1 MTEALGG
8 GPLRALSPVGAV
20 VSMVGAGCPFIRIH
34 RPFVGFRL
42 CPHPPAAYPAP
53 MAVLRV
59 EQAKKAFGKTQALAD
74 VSLELR
80 EGELLGLL
88 GPNGAGKT
96 TLVRAIS
103 GRVRLD
109 GGTLELF
116 GRRLSGA
123 ERRDG
128 LGVVPQ
134 EIALYPLLTARENLE
149 AFGSF
154 NGLKGTALREKVAWA
169 LDWTGLA
176 ERSREPVRRFSG
188 GMKRRLNIACGVL
201 HDPRVILLD
210 EPTAGVD
217 PQSRERI
224 YEMLDRLRAGG
235 VSLLLT
241 THQLDE
247 AEARCERIV
256 ILDHGQ
262 VIAAGTFSELVRT
275 TVGPERVVTLKLDRA
290 PATAVA
296 GLAATDEPATFRGQV
311 GDVDAG
317 LAALLGRVA
326 AAGCAVEDLEVR
338 RPSLQSV
345 FLHLTGRELRE

>member
-1 MTEALGG
+1 MT
-8 GPLRALSPVGAV
+8 
-20 VSMVGAGCPFIRIH
+20 
-34 RPFVGFRL
+34 
-42 CPHPPAAYPAP
+42 
-53 MAVLRV
+53 VLRV
-59 EQAKKAFGKTQALAD
+59 EDATKAFGSTHALGG
-74 VSLELR
+74 VSLELG

-96 TLVRAIS
+96 TLVRALA

-109 GGTLELF
+109 GGTIELF
-116 GRRLSGA
+116 GRRMSA
-123 ERRDG
+123 TDTRDG

-154 NGLKGTALREKVAWA
+154 NGLRGAALRDRVAWA

-176 ERSREPVRRFSG
+176 ERAHEPVRRFSG
-188 GMKRRLNIACGVL
+188 GMRRRLNIACGVL
-201 HDPRVILLD
+201 HEPRVILLD
-210 EPTAGVD
+210 EPTVGVD

-224 YEMLDRLRAGG
+224 YDMLDRLRATG
-235 VSLLLT
+235 VSMLLT

-256 ILDHGQ
+256 IVDRGR
-262 VIAAGTFSELVRT
+262 VIAAGTLGDLVRD
-275 TVGPERVVTLKLDRA
+275 TVGGGRTVTLKLDRA
-290 PATAVA
+290 PAAPLE
-296 GLAATDEPATFRGQV
+296 GLAAEGDGTVWRGAV
-311 GDVDAG
+311 RDVDAD
-317 LAALLGRVA
+317 LAAVLARVA
-326 AAGCAVEDLEVR
+326 AAGRSVVDLEVR